1 MLYYILGGRPWLLV
15 DARDVAMAEI
25 LMAESGN
32 IESGERFMLSSSDK
46 VHPEVSDLTHS

>member
-1 MLYYILGGRPWLLV
+1 MLV

-32 IESGERFMLSSSDK
+32 IESGERFMLSCVPAESY
-46 VHPEVSDLTHS
+46 HRPCCHS